1 MASDFKCI
9 LGLHHYEVIN
19 TEPLLQAGTNI
30 EIGKILINRCVN
42 CGKIKT
48 HTVRTTDRLY

>member
-30 EIGKILINRCVN
+30 EIGKILINRCTN

-48 HTVRTTDRLY
+48 YVIRTTDRLY